1 MLARK
6 KTEKTVQ
13 AGPGNLKMA
22 FGDDVCWLAEGSAFD
37 RASDYKGASVEL
49 QGRDYD
55 REGRD
60 LLKVFVAK
68 NGALA
73 QATFTPG
80 RDMSFTSELDNE
92 TSGKAWRLAD
102 QLVAILDIRQA
113 ADLVAA
119 KSAAKVDWGKVE
131 KALTDLDPAYL
142 PKDQLVPLVDA
153 LKKFERHQGAGK
165 SFDAALPLAKHK
177 LNKAVRA
184 EAAAASAEV
193 IHGAKS
199 IKAAFA
205 KVAMDNESA
214 VDDML
219 YKLQPTFEKIDN
231 SLPFLRRE
239 FMTAIAA
246 DRTARALDN
255 VARNMDSLTGGFRT
269 VFGSFGERAGVS
281 AKELKL

>member
-1 MLARK
+1 
-6 KTEKTVQ
+6 
-13 AGPGNLKMA
+13 
-22 FGDDVCWLAEGSAFD
+22 
-37 RASDYKGASVEL
+37 
-49 QGRDYD
+49 
-55 REGRD
+55 
-60 LLKVFVAK
+60 
-68 NGALA
+68 
-73 QATFTPG
+73 
-80 RDMSFTSELDNE
+80 MSFTHELDNE
-92 TSGKAWRLAD
+92 TNGKAWKLAD

-119 KSAAKVDWGKVE
+119 KQATKVDWGKVE
-131 KALTDLDPAYL
+131 KALTDLDAVYL

-193 IHGAKS
+193 IKGAKS

-205 KVAMDNESA
+205 KVAIGNESA

-219 YKLQPTFEKIDN
+219 SRLQPTFETIDKN
-231 SLPFLRRE
+231 LPFLRRE
-239 FMTAIAA
+239 FLTAIAA

-255 VARNMDSLTGGFRT
+255 AAHNLDTLPGEFKVMFAE
-269 VFGSFGERAGVS
+269 FGERFGAS

>member
-1 MLARK
+1 MPARK

-22 FGDDVCWLAEGSAFD
+22 FGDDVRWIAEGSSFD
-37 RASDYKGASVEL
+37 RVSNYKDASVEL
-49 QGRDYD
+49 QGNDYD
-55 REGRD
+55 PEGRD

-68 NGALA
+68 NGTLA

-80 RDMSFTSELDNE
+80 RDMSFTHELDNE
-92 TSGKAWRLAD
+92 TSGKAWKLAD

-113 ADLVAA
+113 ADLVAE

-184 EAAAASAEV
+184 EAAAASADV
-193 IHGAKS
+193 IQGAKS

-205 KVAMDNESA
+205 KVAMSDANA
-214 VDDML
+214 VDEML
-219 YKLQPTFEKIDN
+219 YKLTPTFEKIDN

-239 FMTAIAA
+239 FLTAIAA
-246 DRTARALDN
+246 DRTARALNN
-255 VARNMDSLTGGFRT
+255 VAHNMGSLTGGFET
-269 VFGSFGERAGVS
+269 VFGSFGERVGAS
-281 AKELKL
+281 AKGLKL